1 MKKKLIENKDIE
13 ERIKSIIKKV
23 EHPDYVDREMLS
35 SSESIAMFKNNDRRP
50 SRLCDNTTN
59 SVIDDPSRKSKEKYE
74 GDKKSILGIKISK
87 SI

>member
-35 SSESIAMFKNNDRRP
+35 SSESIAMFKNN
-50 SRLCDNTTN
+50 
-59 SVIDDPSRKSKEKYE
+59 YE
-74 GDKKSILGIKISK
+74 GGFR
-87 SI
+87 